1 MARRNGSR
9 FEDSVAGGVLLD
21 DPEFLRGIVERTV
34 QEVLETEM
42 TAHVGAGRYERG
54 EGRTGHRNGYK
65 PRELRTRVG
74 TLSLLVPIPRLR
86 EALTGRCFT
95 P

>member
-9 FEDSVAGGVLLD
+9 FEDSAVGEVLLD

-34 QEVLETEM
+34 QEILESEI
-42 TAHVGAGRYERG
+42 TA
-54 EGRTGHRNGYK
+54 
-65 PRELRTRVG
+65 
-74 TLSLLVPIPRLR
+74 
-86 EALTGRCFT
+86 T